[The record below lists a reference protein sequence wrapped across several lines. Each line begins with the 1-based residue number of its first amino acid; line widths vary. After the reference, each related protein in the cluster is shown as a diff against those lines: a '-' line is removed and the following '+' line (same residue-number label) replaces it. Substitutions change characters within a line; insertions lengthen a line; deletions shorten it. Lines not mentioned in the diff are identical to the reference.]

1 MDCFGRAT
9 YDIIIMDTENTE
21 RPPQGH
27 PCGGFSIGKEKDV
40 ITHAKEA
47 KDPMQIP
54 RLSRAM

>member
-1 MDCFGRAT
+1 M
-9 YDIIIMDTENTE
+9 
-21 RPPQGH
+21 PPQGH